1 MISYTN
7 SFANPFR
14 VQYDPGSLTRS

>member
-14 VQYDPGSLTRS
+14 VQYDHGSLTRS